1 MVEYA
6 RYSTSIIDMN
16 AIKQFCCKVS
26 TNRVFE
32 LFIIAIILVNSLLI
46 GVETYTVNPTITLIQ
61 NIILGIFTVEILMR
75 YVAAPD
81 NKTFFTGGWNIFDL
95 SLVLIG
101 YIPEDLMPN
110 ASMAMAFRVLR
121 VFRVLRLLRTCKEI
135 KLIISVLVKSL
146 SALFYNLMFYCI
158 FLYLFAI
165 IGVSL
170 FKLPQADS
178 LQGEE
183 KVRYELYI
191 ADAPHAPGNAAD
203 PYGTLDESMFTLF
216 RVMTGDDWSDVRYN
230 LVTASE
236 RGVVKVSPT
245 VITTYH
251 VLWFVISAFLLLN
264 LVVGAILNNYQVVM
278 DSIKKEEKDEDESK
292 ETA

>member
-1 MVEYA
+1 M
-6 RYSTSIIDMN
+6 SLF
-16 AIKQFCCKVS
+16 KQYCYNIS
-26 TNRVFE
+26 NNRVFE
-32 LFIIAIILVNSLLI
+32 LFIIAVILINSLLI

-101 YIPEDLMPN
+101 YIPEELMPN

-165 IGVSL
+165 IGVSV
-170 FKLPQADS
+170 FKLPQEDTLPPAE
-178 LQGEE
+178 QVQYTE
-183 KVRYELYI
+183 YI
-191 ADAPHAPGNAAD
+191 NNAPHAPGNAAD

-230 LVTASE
+230 LITASE
-236 RGVVKVSPT
+236 YGVVKVSPT
-245 VITTYH
+245 FITVYH

-278 DSIKKEEKDEDESK
+278 DSIKKEEKEEES
-292 ETA
+292 A

>member
-1 MVEYA
+1 M
-6 RYSTSIIDMN
+6 SLF
-16 AIKQFCCKVS
+16 KQYCYNIS
-26 TNRVFE
+26 NNRVFE
-32 LFIIAIILVNSLLI
+32 LFIIAVILINSLLI

-101 YIPEDLMPN
+101 YIPEELMPN

-165 IGVSL
+165 IGVSV
-170 FKLPQADS
+170 FKLPKEDTLPPAEQV
-178 LQGEE
+178 QYTE
-183 KVRYELYI
+183 YI
-191 ADAPHAPGNAAD
+191 NNAPHAPGNAAD

-230 LVTASE
+230 LITASE
-236 RGVVKVSPT
+236 CGVVKVSPT
-245 VITTYH
+245 FITVYH

-278 DSIKKEEKDEDESK
+278 DSIKKEEKEEES
-292 ETA
+292 A

>member
-1 MVEYA
+1 M
-6 RYSTSIIDMN
+6 SLF
-16 AIKQFCCKVS
+16 KQYCYNIS
-26 TNRVFE
+26 NNRVFE
-32 LFIIAIILVNSLLI
+32 LFIIAVILINSLLI

-101 YIPEDLMPN
+101 YIPEELMPN

-165 IGVSL
+165 IGVSV
-170 FKLPQADS
+170 FKLPQEDTLPPAE
-178 LQGEE
+178 QVQYTE
-183 KVRYELYI
+183 YI
-191 ADAPHAPGNAAD
+191 NNAPHAPGNAAD

-230 LVTASE
+230 LITASE
-236 RGVVKVSPT
+236 CGVVKVSPT
-245 VITTYH
+245 FITVYH

-278 DSIKKEEKDEDESK
+278 DSIKKEEKEEES
-292 ETA
+292 A